1 MNTDQRISAKE
12 MQHWIMEKTAEHFRE
27 AIEES
32 RVHFHAVDPD
42 GDGTAGRAQAAAGRG
57 RCAEGRGGGW
67 GRPPTLPARDRP
79 PGGEGRA
86 GRRGRAGASGRFRPL
101 PCFCSFSCLTSGNGY
116 VPLLAYLSF
125 TISLKFAYLF

>member
-1 MNTDQRISAKE
+1 MNTDRRISAKE

-42 GDGTAGRAQAAAGRG
+42 GDGMAGRAQAARRG

-67 GRPPTLPARDRP
+67 GRPPVLPARP
-79 PGGEGRA
+79 PSRLPA
-86 GRRGRAGASGRFRPL
+86 GSRVLRR
-101 PCFCSFSCLTSGNGY
+101 
-116 VPLLAYLSF
+116 
-125 TISLKFAYLF
+125 